1 MRLVVIYVDD
11 ILMTTFF
18 PSKSSEI
25 LSNWETQIWQVHYVS
40 FSYLVFFSNDESHVQ
55 YNHLKNT
62 YTYTENSLYGTNK
75 FLVKLNIFVRIWTY

>member
-18 PSKSSEI
+18 PLKV
-25 LSNWETQIWQVHYVS
+25 LRFFQTQIWQVHYVS

-62 YTYTENSLYGTNK
+62 YTYTENSLFGTDK